1 VKPVRFVIY
10 AENHIFALK
19 KEMNVARVGF
29 GENPASVAQADSGRT
44 AG

>member
-1 VKPVRFVIY
+1 VKQASFTTY

-19 KEMNVARVGF
+19 KEKNVARVGF
-29 GENPASVAQADSGRT
+29 GEDPASVAQVDSGRT